1 MAKIWITLWF
11 FIIRLRMRK
20 INACNFLKMK
30 VQSIKLL
37 SKSQKENH
45 LAKKVI
51 EQLETEE
58 PNGNVAV
65 EAQEVTASTVK
76 NEQIVPKDKAY
87 SILFD
92 EQIKKWLAV
101 ELTFD
106 YQSGTMGGLKVVE
119 SNPSKYMIVERF
131 QVLVGKNLL

>member
-1 MAKIWITLWF
+1 M
-11 FIIRLRMRK
+11 
-20 INACNFLKMK
+20 
-30 VQSIKLL
+30 
-37 SKSQKENH
+37 
-45 LAKKVI
+45 AKKVI